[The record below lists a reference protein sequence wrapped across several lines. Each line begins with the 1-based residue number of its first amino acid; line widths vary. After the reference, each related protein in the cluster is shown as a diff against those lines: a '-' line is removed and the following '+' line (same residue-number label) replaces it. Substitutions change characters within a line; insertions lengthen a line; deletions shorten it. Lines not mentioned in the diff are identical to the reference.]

1 MSSSILVIDVLRE
14 KLSNLV
20 KFLASIGD
28 KYDVDMSVP
37 EEAKENL
44 RRENEAAGID
54 ETHPNGRIPNSL
66 IELGQFLVEE
76 MTAEQLLLRI
86 LPLTAYKST
95 PDTVVDYF
103 LDLLHRNDGG
113 KVVLDEPDRDKI
125 CRYISLFCDL
135 LA

>member
-1 MSSSILVIDVLRE
+1 MSAILIIDVLRE

-20 KFLASIGD
+20 KYFGTLGE
-28 KYDVDMSVP
+28 KYNIDMSVP

-44 RRENEAAGID
+44 RQENIAAGID
-54 ETHPNGRIPNSL
+54 ETHPDGRIPNSL
-66 IELGQFLVEE
+66 VQLGQFLVEE

-86 LPLTAYKST
+86 LPLTAYKSN

-113 KVVLDEPDRDKI
+113 KVVLDEPDRDKLR
-125 CRYISLFCDL
+125 RYVSLFCEL

>member
-1 MSSSILVIDVLRE
+1 MSTLVIDVLRE

-20 KFLASIGD
+20 KFLSTLGA

-44 RRENEAAGID
+44 RRENLAAGID
-54 ETHPNGRIPNSL
+54 ESHPDGRIPNSL
-66 IELGQFLVEE
+66 VELGQFLVEE
-76 MTAEQLLLRI
+76 MTPEQLLLRV
-86 LPLTAYKST
+86 LPITAFKSA

-113 KVVLDEPDRDKI
+113 KVVLDEPDRDKLR
-125 CRYISLFCDL
+125 RYVSLFGEL